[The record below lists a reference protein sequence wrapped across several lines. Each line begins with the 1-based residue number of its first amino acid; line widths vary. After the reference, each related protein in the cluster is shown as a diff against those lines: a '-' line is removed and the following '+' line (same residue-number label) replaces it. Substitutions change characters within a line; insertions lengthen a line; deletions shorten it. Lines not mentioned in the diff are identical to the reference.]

1 MEAGS
6 SPSSEQIGNL
16 RTAVSFEV
24 VAMSKFMVSSK
35 EPARIGFD
43 ALERTDVILEID
55 VPARSMG
62 VHLSRIARLDWIE
75 IGFRP
80 EAGGQWG
87 ETETRVELFGRL
99 DDPFR
104 GLPLEPIIDVRGF
117 DEPAPFLAPTIVNPV
132 RRDPFRHWLVILF
145 GELVFRPGMKLEIK
159 GA

>member
-62 VHLSRIARLDWIE
+62 VLFPFVAHWNGKEIRFFPKAIRQRGKPEPGVEMFCRLD
-75 IGFRP
+75 
-80 EAGGQWG
+80 
-87 ETETRVELFGRL
+87 
-99 DDPFR
+99 
-104 GLPLEPIIDVRGF
+104 
-117 DEPAPFLAPTIVNPV
+117 
-132 RRDPFRHWLVILF
+132 
-145 GELVFRPGMKLEIK
+145 
-159 GA
+159 